1 MRTKVGRALELNKHG
16 QERPKTRVAE
26 TKQRPGPASIGVRTG
41 RAVAADGPAARCQ
54 LIPQFKP
61 KQPLGLVGVGVLED
75 LARVAVKKRGN
86 SWEKTGKTGGNVEKN
101 GKKRSPGVPRAA
113 LAVALRDAVALL
125 RVPVARAKV
134 HPAQHIHSRQPSTVL
149 GPQPHRCDQALRARR
164 AQPTPEAAQLTGQP
178 LRYSW
183 EGWAPHPSQ

>member
-1 MRTKVGRALELNKHG
+1 MDKHG
-16 QERPKTRVAE
+16 QERPKKRVAE

-41 RAVAADGPAARCQ
+41 RSVAADGPPTRCQ

-75 LARVAVKKRGN
+75 LARVA
-86 SWEKTGKTGGNVEKN
+86 
-101 GKKRSPGVPRAA
+101 GVPRAA

-134 HPAQHIHSRQPSTVL
+134 HPARTML
-149 GPQPHRCDQALRARR
+149 
-164 AQPTPEAAQLTGQP
+164 QP
-178 LRYSW
+178 LVPTVHR
-183 EGWAPHPSQ
+183 